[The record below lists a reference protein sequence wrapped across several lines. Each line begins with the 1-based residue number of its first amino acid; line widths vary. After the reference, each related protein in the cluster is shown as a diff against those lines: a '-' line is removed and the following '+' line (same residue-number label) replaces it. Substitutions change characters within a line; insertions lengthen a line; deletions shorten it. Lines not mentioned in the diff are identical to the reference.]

1 MIVAGIDIGSLS
13 GKCVIIQKDSNSEA
27 KILSSA
33 VIYTSPDS
41 EGTAREVMQKALGVA
56 GLRQS
61 DLSYIVSTGYGRVNV
76 PFANEN
82 ITEISCHAKGVNW
95 LFPEVRTILD
105 VGGQDCKA
113 ISCKEN
119 GKVVDFVMNDK
130 CAAGTGRYLERIAA
144 TLGVGLEEVGPL
156 SIEGYNTP
164 ELIKSYCAVF
174 AERDVINLL
183 RQGKKKTDIMAGACD
198 ALVKRF
204 STLIL
209 KVGMR
214 EDFAMSGGVAKNIG
228 IVKRLE
234 ARFGVKVYLAPD
246 PQIIGAL
253 GAAIFALGKADLLFT
268 EEARNEIYNI
278 RRENR

>member
-1 MIVAGIDIGSLS
+1 MIVSGIDIGSLS
-13 GKCVIIQKDSNSEA
+13 GKCVIIRKDSNDEVNV
-27 KILSSA
+27 LSSA

-41 EGTAREVMQKALGVA
+41 EGTAREVMQKALDTA
-56 GLRQS
+56 GLRQG
-61 DLSYIVSTGYGRVNV
+61 DLNYIVSTGYGRVNV

-95 LFPEVRTILD
+95 LFPKVRTILD
-105 VGGQDCKA
+105 VGGQDCKV

-119 GKVVDFVMNDK
+119 GKVVNFVMNDK

-144 TLGVGLEEVGPL
+144 TLGVGLEELGPL
-156 SIEGYNTP
+156 SIEGYDTP
-164 ELIKSYCAVF
+164 EFIKSYCAVF

-183 RQGKKKTDIMAGACD
+183 RQGKKKADIIAGACD

-204 STLIL
+204 SALIL
-209 KVGMR
+209 KVGMQ

-234 ARFGVKVYLAPD
+234 ARFGVKVYLATD

-253 GAAIFALGKADLLFT
+253 GAAIFALEKADL
-268 EEARNEIYNI
+268 
-278 RRENR
+278 